1 MIKKN
6 LVSFIAAATMVL
18 SIGAIS
24 ANAAVENGIDL
35 EYVASDIAT
44 ERIINIYYVGD
55 LLEATGVSGTEIYL
69 KIDGATVED
78 YTLTL
83 PTSTSEFKFDYDKA
97 NDASDLSIGSVAF
110 ALFSNGGIITDNQ
123 LLATLSLTV
132 PEETGEFSVSL
143 DADNYSYLFDGT
155 QDMNEVACEDIT
167 ITIPGA
173 TVEED
178 KDPFVSATAEYLGRY
193 DADKTSVPVD
203 AWTATIDWSSYE
215 ATKALNWTLSVNGE
229 EKSVAAATQT
239 EITGEMTVVYGL
251 AIAGQAEAELNTIDK
266 DNVVLK

>member
-1 MIKKN
+1 MKMRN
-6 LVSFIAAATMVL
+6 LVSFFAAASMVL
-18 SIGAIS
+18 SMS
-24 ANAAVENGIDL
+24 AFSVNAADENGITL
-35 EYVASDIAT
+35 EYVASDVAT
-44 ERIINIYYVGD
+44 ERIVKIYYTGSALAD
-55 LLEATGVSGTEIYL
+55 GVSGCELYFD
-69 KIDGATVED
+69 IDTAVESYTVA
-78 YTLTL
+78 L
-83 PTSTSEFKFDYDKA
+83 PTPTSGSKFDPAEDTG
-97 NDASDLSIGSVAF
+97 SDLA
-110 ALFSNGGIITDNQ
+110 NGKLQFMLLGDGGVTAANNE
-123 LLATLSLTV
+123 LATLTLTV
-132 PEETGEFSVSL
+132 PEGTGEFTVSIGSESG
-143 DADNYSYLFDGT
+143 SYLFDASAEN
-155 QDMNEVACEDIT
+155 MIEFFEASV
-167 ITIPGA
+167 TIPGA

-215 ATKALNWTLSVNGE
+215 AAKALNWTLSVNGE

>member
-173 TVEED
+173 TVEPTEETVD
-178 KDPFVSATAEYLGRY
+178 AVSEGMFTYWQDAPAAQAFSATLTAEQAAKSVTWNVTKGEDTVSQATTVDTTVSG
-193 DADKTSVPVD
+193 DADVVIGLVVSNAVEGL
-203 AWTATIDWSSYE
+203 TAT
-215 ATKALNWTLSVNGE
+215 V
-229 EKSVAAATQT
+229 
-239 EITGEMTVVYGL
+239 TV
-251 AIAGQAEAELNTIDK
+251 K
-266 DNVVLK
+266 